1 MNDVSSPPALAV
13 FETEA
18 ALLGAMMI
26 DNRIADQVADRLLP
40 EHFNDHIHRRVY
52 KIIGALRAE
61 NDNANPITI
70 ASYFPKG
77 SVLDGDGQTFN
88 VGAYLASLTG
98 SGAGLI
104 GFKTFTD
111 QIIKFATYRAMRQ
124 TLQDG
129 IDQIEVVAK
138 PYGAGDPQPDMP
150 DPLAIA
156 SDTSAAM
163 LKAVESRNPNKLT
176 PAGSLLKRVR
186 ARAERAAAGVSVGAR
201 CKTVPDLNDII
212 GPAAPG
218 QMTIIGGRS
227 GMGKTVLACSAAW
240 GYAVNGHPTL
250 LISLEMTE
258 DALAMRLAADLT
270 FGMDEPVP
278 FSDMVRNRE
287 SESQLLTV
295 DEASRRIEQYP
306 FTTVSPGRVTIEGI
320 EAIVAREASRLERLG
335 LKLEVVVVDYIQ
347 IVAATGRLEGTA
359 RINHISE
366 GLLGIAQRYGC
377 HVFAL
382 SQLLRDIDK
391 RPDRRPTVADLKES
405 GRLEEDADNVV
416 LVYRPEFYL
425 VKEQPDAMK
434 ESKKWEEWNIE
445 LGDARGRV
453 DVMGVKV
460 RMGEQTTRRCQFFG
474 KHQAIRGK
482 EFQAPVYGS
491 LGAGGF
497 DDDAAPLLPKER
509 LAA

>member
-1 MNDVSSPPALAV
+1 MNDVSPPPALAV

-40 EHFNDHIHRRVY
+40 EHFNDFLHVRIY
-52 KIIGALRAE
+52 KVIRALRAAG
-61 NDNANPITI
+61 DDATPVTI
-70 ASYFPKG
+70 RGYFPKG
-77 SVLDGDGQTFN
+77 SLVDEQGNDFN
-88 VGAYLASLTG
+88 VPAYCAGLTG
-98 SGAGLI
+98 SGAGMI

-111 QIIKFATYRAMRQ
+111 QIIRFATYRGMRK

-129 IDQIEVVAK
+129 IDKIEAVAR
-138 PYGAGDPQPDMP
+138 PYSFTEEAPELP

-163 LKAVESRNPNKLT
+163 LRAVESRNPNKIT
-176 PAGSLLKRVR
+176 AAGSLLHRVR
-186 ARAERAAAGVSVGAR
+186 ARAERAAAGISVGAK
-201 CKTVPDLNDII
+201 CKTIPDLNDII
-212 GPAAPG
+212 GPAGPG

-278 FSDMVRNRE
+278 FGDMTRNRE
-287 SESQLLTV
+287 TESQLLTV
-295 DEASRRIEQYP
+295 DEAARRIAQYP
-306 FTTVSPGRVTIEGI
+306 FQTVSPGRVTIEGI
-320 EAIVAREASRLERLG
+320 EAIVAREVSRLERLG

-425 VKEQPDAMK
+425 VKEQPDATK
-434 ESKKWEEWNIE
+434 ESKKWEDWNIE
-445 LGDARGRV
+445 MGDARGRV

-460 RMGEQTTRRCQFFG
+460 RMGEQAVKRCQFFG

-482 EFQAPVYGS
+482 DFVQP
-491 LGAGGF
+491 LGGAFG
-497 DDDAAPLLPKER
+497 DEAAPLLPKER